1 LELSVN
7 FLTQYTTFSPLFAQ
21 IGSQSFQL
29 QTRTNMNL
37 TNSADGPSTTLI
49 VIAAVTFVLALF
61 LMATL
66 WPREKSDS
74 IHSRQRQFGRVD
86 GLFFRIQG
94 ALLDNDEA
102 DRYLSGQLS
111 NPALLQGLLMMKT
124 ESLTLVSLSVGGCAF
139 ITPYALK
146 KGSVLLLQ
154 LGSLPDF
161 PEENLIVAC
170 RVIWSRR
177 DKGSHGGMDSAGCKF
192 VFPQGVRVPDDALK
206 TYITFLMDEP
216 VG

>member
-1 LELSVN
+1 MS
-7 FLTQYTTFSPLFAQ
+7 LT
-21 IGSQSFQL
+21 G
-29 QTRTNMNL
+29 
-37 TNSADGPSTTLI
+37 SADGPSTTLVI
-49 VIAAVTFVLALF
+49 IAAVTFLLALF

-86 GLFFRIQG
+86 GLFFKIQA
-94 ALLDNDEA
+94 ALLDTDEA
-102 DRYLSGQLS
+102 DRYMSGQLS

-139 ITPYALK
+139 ITPTPLK

-170 RVIWSRR
+170 KVIWSRR
-177 DKGSHGGMDSAGCKF
+177 DKGVHGGMESSGCKF
-192 VFPQGVRVPDDALK
+192 VFPRGVVIPEDALK

>member
-1 LELSVN
+1 MSLS
-7 FLTQYTTFSPLFAQ
+7 
-21 IGSQSFQL
+21 GSSE
-29 QTRTNMNL
+29 
-37 TNSADGPSTTLI
+37 GSTTTLM
-49 VIAAVTFVLALF
+49 VIAAVTFILVLF

-74 IHSRQRQFGRVD
+74 MHSRQRQFGRVD
-86 GLFFRIQG
+86 GLFFRIQA
-94 ALLDNDEA
+94 ALLDNEEA

-111 NPALLQGLLMMKT
+111 NPALLQGIMMIKT
-124 ESLTLVSLSVGGCAF
+124 QALTLVSLSMGGCAF
-139 ITPYALK
+139 VTPTPMK
-146 KGSVLLLQ
+146 KGSILLLQ

-161 PEENLIVAC
+161 PQENLIIAC

-177 DKGSHGGMDSAGCKF
+177 DKGTHGGIETSGCKF
-192 VFPQGVRVPDDALK
+192 VFPQGVEAPEESLK

>member
-1 LELSVN
+1 MN
-7 FLTQYTTFSPLFAQ
+7 FLTQHTTFSPLFAQ

-37 TNSADGPSTTLI
+37 SGSSDGSTTTLM
-49 VIAAVTFVLALF
+49 VIAAVTFILVLF

-74 IHSRQRQFGRVD
+74 MHSRQRRFGRVD
-86 GLFFRIQG
+86 GLFFRIQA
-94 ALLDNDEA
+94 ALLDNEEA

-111 NPALLQGLLMMKT
+111 NPALLQGIMMIKT
-124 ESLTLVSLSVGGCAF
+124 QALTLVSLSMGGCAF
-139 ITPYALK
+139 VTPTPMK
-146 KGSVLLLQ
+146 KGSILLLQ
-154 LGSLPDF
+154 LASLPDF
-161 PEENLIVAC
+161 PQENLIIAC

-177 DKGSHGGMDSAGCKF
+177 DKGAHGGIETAGCKF
-192 VFPQGVRVPDDALK
+192 IFPQGVEAPEESLK